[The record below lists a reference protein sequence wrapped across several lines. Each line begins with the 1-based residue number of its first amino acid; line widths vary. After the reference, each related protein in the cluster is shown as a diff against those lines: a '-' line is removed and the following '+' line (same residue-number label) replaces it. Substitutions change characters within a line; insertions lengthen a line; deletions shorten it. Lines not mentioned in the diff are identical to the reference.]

1 MADKCTF
8 IFRKHSAPLDLF
20 HIHRIAVG
28 ILAIAGCLPASLRLL
43 HTQVRICA
51 DKVKINKPCSALLC
65 SF

>member
-8 IFRKHSAPLDLF
+8 IFRRHSAPLDLF

-51 DKVKINKPCSALLC
+51 DKVKINK
-65 SF
+65 